1 MRDIKNV
8 TLYASW
14 TKNSGEPEQ
23 PVKETVK
30 RNSKVQEKQKQKL
43 NLIKEV
49 SKRLQI
55 RYKT

>member
-14 TKNSGEPEQ
+14 TANSGEPEQ

-30 RNSKVQEKQKQKL
+30 KKFKSTGRNKSK
-43 NLIKEV
+43 N
-49 SKRLQI
+49 
-55 RYKT
+55 